1 MSASVAIPLTLAVRT
16 LASARTIGL
25 PGPCLRLWER
35 YIIVKKSQARSA
47 PSLKLHLGSTNVDC
61 QIRDAAEMAG
71 GKAPIATFR
80 PEHFE

>member
-1 MSASVAIPLTLAVRT
+1 MSASVAIALALAVRT

-35 YIIVKKSQARSA
+35 YIIVKKSRDRTA
-47 PSLKLHLGSTNVDC
+47 PSLELHLGSANVNH
-61 QIRDAAEMAG
+61 QIRDAAAST
-71 GKAPIATFR
+71 ATFR